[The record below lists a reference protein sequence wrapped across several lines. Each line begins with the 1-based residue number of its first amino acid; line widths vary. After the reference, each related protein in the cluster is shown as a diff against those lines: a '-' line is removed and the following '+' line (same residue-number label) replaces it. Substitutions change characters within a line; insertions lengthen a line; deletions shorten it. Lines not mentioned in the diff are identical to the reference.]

1 VSTQTTIDDPL
12 GKQVSTVGGPIPRVK
27 IKIVDSVTRAVA
39 ECGIPGEQCTRGYN
53 VMLGY
58 WNNEAAT
65 QAAIDAAGWMH
76 TGDLAVMDDN

>member
-1 VSTQTTIDDPL
+1 L
-12 GKQVSTVGGPIPRVK
+12 AGPFRVWRSK
-27 IKIVDSVTRAVA
+27 SWTRLPGAVA
-39 ECGIPGEQCTRGYN
+39 ERGIPGEQCTRGYN